1 MNTRILSSA
10 ECALSR
16 MDIYEEE
23 VVISPEAELFH
34 NAVREHVI
42 SFLLF
47 ISLLVLSH
55 LAVSW
60 CKRRPE
66 EEELWTDQEDQT
78 VYRVTLGI
86 CTFVLAVSMSA
97 MLLLPI
103 SIVSNEVL
111 LAYPKSYYVQWL
123 NSSLIQSLWNYVS
136 MFSNLSFFILMPFA
150 YLFSESQGFAG
161 SRRGIIPRLQETI
174 LTFLLVAIS
183 VLGVV
188 FVATSLVYSG
198 PRRAFLDLWN
208 FYLPLLYSS
217 VSFLGILLLLVCTPL
232 GFVHIFGALT
242 LGILNGPSPAALR
255 DARFSEQLS
264 VLDFEA
270 LSLRRWKSH
279 HEEAQRL
286 NGWHFREMSEEELNS
301 ALTTTMAQREELV
314 RRKKRSCCRHLLLPL
329 LLLLTLGI
337 TALLVLYVA
346 RNVLELLFSR
356 SGVRNAESHLAL
368 GLKSLSTFGWIG
380 AIIQVVLNLYSL
392 TASLIGLY
400 HIPLMRQHQPRLRE
414 TSLFQLQLNC
424 LCLLLLS
431 SAIPVQSRIL
441 GMTTFNL
448 LAAFGRL
455 DWLGN
460 FGLVLVYNVVFVG
473 VTALVVLRHCTA
485 KLRSELVARLKA
497 GWRHLRGS
505 GDPDVSVSFKND

>member
-1 MNTRILSSA
+1 
-10 ECALSR
+10 
-16 MDIYEEE
+16 MDSYEEE

-47 ISLLVLSH
+47 ISLVVLSH

-60 CKRRPE
+60 CKRRPDQ
-66 EEELWTDQEDQT
+66 EELWTDQEDQT

-242 LGILNGPSPAALR
+242 YGILNGPSPAVLR
-255 DARFSEQLS
+255 DVRYSEQLS

-270 LSLRRWKSH
+270 LSLRRWKTHREGRVTNEGGSG
-279 HEEAQRL
+279 RLL
-286 NGWHFREMSEEELNS
+286 NGWHFREMSEDELNS
-301 ALTTTMAQREELV
+301 ALTATMTQREELV
-314 RRKKRSCCRHLLLPL
+314 RRRKRSCCRHLLLPL
-329 LLLLTLGI
+329 LLLLTLAI

-356 SGVRNAESHLAL
+356 SGLRNAESHLAL
-368 GLKSLSTFGWIG
+368 GLKSLSMFGWIG

-392 TASLIGLY
+392 TASLLGLY
-400 HIPLMRQHQPRLRE
+400 HIPVMRQHQPQVHG

-460 FGLVLVYNVVFVG
+460 FGLVIVYNLVFVG

-485 KLRSELVARLKA
+485 KLRRELVARLKA

-505 GDPDVSVSFKND
+505 GSSGDPDVSVSFKSD